1 MERAAFDSLAP
12 RQYPLHVLRGHDI
25 MTLYY
30 ISCLSLEIIDN
41 DNLVSLELWAVYV
54 SILLQLARY

>member
-41 DNLVSLELWAVYV
+41 DNLVSLEL
-54 SILLQLARY
+54 